1 MELSKEYTRKAKI
14 TGSSI
19 QATIP
24 ADIAKYLNIG
34 EGDMVL
40 YKVNSKG
47 EILLKKK
54 ETVSEKRGVDE
65 EFLSVLQEGMSE
77 YNEALEN
84 LVDR

>member
-1 MELSKEYTRKAKI
+1 MELSKEYTRKAKK
-14 TGSSI
+14 TGNSI

-34 EGDMVL
+34 EGDIIL

-54 ETVSEKRGVDE
+54 ETVSEKMGVNE
-65 EFLSVLQEGMSE
+65 EFLSILQEGMSE
-77 YNEALEN
+77 YNEALED